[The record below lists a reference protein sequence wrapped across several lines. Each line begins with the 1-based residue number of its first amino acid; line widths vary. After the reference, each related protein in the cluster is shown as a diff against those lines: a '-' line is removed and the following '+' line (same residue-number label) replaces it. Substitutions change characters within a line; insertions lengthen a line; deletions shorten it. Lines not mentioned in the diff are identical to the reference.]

1 MQADDIFV
9 LALLTVFFG
18 SVVVLSIRSRRNRS
32 DTP

>member
-18 SVVVLSIRSRRNRS
+18 FVIVLAIRSRRNSS